1 MPDTPHNI
9 PKGRALQD
17 FLPLLPAEEKLRS
30 AVREGEPC
38 IITGARPECRTQE
51 NTVRAEFLRFLAL
64 GDDVACPVHEQGIN
78 LTGAWV
84 AGTLDLSGCTLP
96 RRFGAVSCHFEQRLG
111 FQDAHVR
118 GPLVLSNTWVAGLSG
133 ARLLVDGDTFLRDGF
148 ICAGQV
154 NLIGA
159 RINGSLECLDGIFGR
174 GDRKF
179 IKHIDYSLSIERA
192 VIKGNVLFSGDRF
205 LANGAINLH
214 SAVIGGNLSLYQGS
228 FLSENGPEIQAE
240 GLQVNGFFR
249 VKQLRKPLQG
259 IDLTS
264 CRVGRLE
271 DDAGSWGSNL
281 HLNGFVYENIAN
293 GIENQAAARLVWLK
307 KQVDADY
314 NNPTSFKPQPWKQL
328 IRTLRRMGHDEDA
341 RKVAIA
347 YEQHRRKIGV
357 ITSRDRQ
364 FAHLLF
370 GWLIGYGYRPLR
382 LVYIMLA
389 VWLGCGALYWSAAL
403 NGVFAPSNPQVFLHG
418 SPLML
423 RTLPQDKSSASL
435 VLQQDSYQH
444 CRPDYPFAGQ
454 PTQEKP
460 FNNWYLCPQLAGEYT
475 GFSPLAYSLDLL
487 LPLVDLQQEHDW
499 APYVP
504 TPQQNWGDELLA
516 LSKYHWTRLLVWFEI
531 LFGWVASLLLVAV
544 LSGLTNRDQSDE

>member
-1 MPDTPHNI
+1 MPDTPRNI

-30 AVREGEPC
+30 AVREGEKC
-38 IITGARPECRTQE
+38 VITDTRPECRTQK

-64 GDDVACPVHEQGIN
+64 GGDAESPVHEKGIN
-78 LTGAWV
+78 FTGAWV
-84 AGTLDLSGCTLP
+84 TGTLDLSGCTLP
-96 RRFGAVSCHFEQRLG
+96 RRFGAVSCCFEQQLG
-111 FQDAHVR
+111 FQDAHVC
-118 GPLVLSNTWVAGLSG
+118 GPLDLSG
-133 ARLLVDGDTFLRDGF
+133 SLISGLNGNRLLVDGDVFLCGNF
-148 ICAGQV
+148 ICCGHI
-154 NLIGA
+154 NLIGVT
-159 RINGSLECLDGIFGR
+159 INGSLDCQAGVFL
-174 GDRKF
+174 GDNKEDP
-179 IKHIDYSLSIERA
+179 KNKYSLSIERA
-192 VIKGNVLFSGDRF
+192 LIKGSALFSKCN
-205 LANGAINLH
+205 LANKGMNLH
-214 SAVIGGNLSLYQGS
+214 SAEIGGHLDLYKGDFSSQ
-228 FLSENGPEIQAE
+228 NGPSIQAE

-281 HLNGFVYENIAN
+281 HLNGFVYENVAN
-293 GIENQAAARLVWLK
+293 DIENQAAARLVWLK

-314 NNPTSFKPQPWKQL
+314 NNPISFKPQPWKQL

-341 RKVAIA
+341 RQVAIA
-347 YEQHRRKIGV
+347 YEQHRRKIGL
-357 ITSRDRQ
+357 ITGWDKQ

-423 RTLPQDKSSASL
+423 RTLPQDKNAASL

-454 PTQEKP
+454 PNQEEK

-504 TPQQNWGDELLA
+504 TPQENWGDELLA
-516 LSKYHWTRLLVWFEI
+516 FSKYHWTRLLVWFEI